1 MRNITLVW
9 LHFARRAM
17 LVVLSVGFTAS
28 AAMAG
33 EGAYR
38 PPPSYYYCTTDPGPN
53 TRYYSA
59 MFKVPGTGIDSKQI
73 VSDFSQYLAQKYGVK
88 SAANCF
94 GDPDQSAIQHRV
106 RQTVGQLKQ
115 SKWTLIQT
123 TWTYKGWP
131 SEGVALDASTANAA
145 PSASASPAS
154 TPAKTVDGVYTGTY
168 TCAKGPTD
176 LKLELKAPEYGLLT
190 GTFTFYLPPGSHTKA
205 YTFSL
210 NGHFD
215 PKSGNFNLNPLKWEG
230 PEPPNYMM
238 VGLKGTVDAQA
249 GKVSGVV
256 DYSGCGRFEA
266 MKGRDD

>member
-1 MRNITLVW
+1 MNITAMPFKIT
-9 LHFARRAM
+9 HRA
-17 LVVLSVGFTAS
+17 VLLLLYIVAAAS
-28 AAMAG
+28 AAIAG
-33 EGAYR
+33 EGGYN
-38 PPPSYYYCTTDPGPN
+38 PPPSYYYCISDPAPN

-59 MFKVPGTGIDSKQI
+59 MFKVPGTGVAYQQI
-73 VSDFSQYLAQKYGVK
+73 ASGFGEFLVQKYGVK
-88 SAANCF
+88 GTATCF
-94 GDPDQSAIQHRV
+94 GDPNQSEIQYRV

-115 SKWTLIQT
+115 TKWNLIQT
-123 TWTYKGWP
+123 TWTYKGAP
-131 SEGVALDASTANAA
+131 SEGVAVE
-145 PSASASPAS
+145 ASASNSSSPAS
-154 TPAKTVDGVYTGTY
+154 STSNPAATVDGVYTGTY

-176 LKLELKAPEYGLLT
+176 LKLTLKAPEYGLLT
-190 GTFTFYLPPGSHTKA
+190 GTFTFYLPPGSHAKA

-238 VGLKGTVDAQA
+238 VGLKGAVDVQA
-249 GKVSGVV
+249 GKVSGVI